1 MVMHAKNK
9 SIKETACKLSISY
22 CFWSVAD
29 TKNIKCTDILKK
41 THLYF
46 VTTLSSKSGRFKR
59 MKV

>member
-22 CFWSVAD
+22 CFRSVAD

-41 THLYF
+41 HINLYF
-46 VTTLSSKSGRFKR
+46 VTTLSSKSGRFK
-59 MKV
+59 